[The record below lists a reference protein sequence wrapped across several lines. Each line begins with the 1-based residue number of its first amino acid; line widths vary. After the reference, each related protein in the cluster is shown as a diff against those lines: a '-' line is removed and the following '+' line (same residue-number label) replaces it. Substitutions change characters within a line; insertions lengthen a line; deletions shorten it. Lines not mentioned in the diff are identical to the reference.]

1 MTAAAD
7 IVAFW
12 REAGPMQWFGGV
24 IGHSV
29 YESDRLDAELA
40 RRGVA
45 LMAPHRV
52 TRTQRTQ
59 GGRRPR

>member
-12 REAGPMQWFGGV
+12 REAGPMQFSGV
-24 IGHSV
+24 IGDNA

-40 RRGVA
+40 RRGVE
-45 LMAPHRV
+45 LIAPHLV
-52 TRTQRTQ
+52 IRTQRTQ